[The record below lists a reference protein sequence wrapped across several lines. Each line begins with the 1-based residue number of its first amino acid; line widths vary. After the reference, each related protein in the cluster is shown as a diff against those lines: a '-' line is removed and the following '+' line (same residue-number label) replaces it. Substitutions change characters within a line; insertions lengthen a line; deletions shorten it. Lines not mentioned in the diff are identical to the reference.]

1 MTSQARLAHIRDS
14 CYDADQAPCCPHWQS
29 DLDLIW
35 WVFWYAFRIRYYLE
49 KFGRKLKWF
58 SLDHHTS
65 NLEIRWI
72 LTLIQLIS
80 PTYVAAVTMILW
92 LAGHSNSV
100 KGQAFWFDLLNG
112 FQRFTVQIHHCDH
125 WYSMGIPWYPST
137 FPKIVVHD
145 VLIGLSQRFVAG
157 HATAAADSWGIR
169 GTKARIMMQNDVD
182 MFLSSRNQKF
192 DVVLWCFMIFH
203 VVTVVEANAGM
214 LLWSSVYENSL
225 TGHLAVDLSWAPCL
239 RRSSFPSPFSFPNG
253 IGTPKTSVPR
263 LGHPMADQVNHLE
276 IGNLSWFIMI

>member
-1 MTSQARLAHIRDS
+1 MLLLWLWY
-14 CYDADQAPCCPHWQS
+14 YDWLGTATLSKGRPF
-29 DLDLIW
+29 DLICW
-35 WVFWYAFRIRYYLE
+35 MDSIDLQC
-49 KFGRKLKWF
+49 KF
-58 SLDHHTS
+58 T
-65 NLEIRWI
+65 
-72 LTLIQLIS
+72 T
-80 PTYVAAVTMILW
+80 VTIDILW
-92 LAGHSNSV
+92 VSH
-100 KGQAFWFDLLNG
+100 
-112 FQRFTVQIHHCDH
+112 
-125 WYSMGIPWYPST
+125 GIP
-137 FPKIVVHD
+137 IHD